1 MKAISLDVGAS
12 RIMIAEANV
21 TAQAVNIDKIIPVDV
36 PMGSIADGVVAD
48 QSSVRS
54 ALEVTM
60 KANKVKAKST
70 IVTVNSNS
78 LVVRKLEVP
87 LASEKDTRNLARV
100 EMQQYLPSGRK
111 FMVDFVAIG
120 DTVSA
125 NGGKMS
131 VVKAAALPEEL
142 CEGYYQLLQSL
153 RLKANRMDILPS
165 VLGRIFST
173 DSRINNNLVGVQPLI
188 VVELSQFQTAVSV
201 LIEGDVDLSRTL
213 PVGFANLE
221 RTVADRL
228 QITPEEA
235 RAQIRTAM
243 DFQNDTT
250 EQADSAR
257 RFLSQIVQEI
267 RKVQQYL
274 RAKNLHDGARV
285 YLYGIGSGCKG
296 MDAFLTDQLDMVTE
310 TIRSHNRINLP
321 PQDKGAQLA
330 HCLNAAG
337 ALLMA

>member
-1 MKAISLDVGAS
+1 
-12 RIMIAEANV
+12 
-21 TAQAVNIDKIIPVDV
+21 
-36 PMGSIADGVVAD
+36 
-48 QSSVRS
+48 
-54 ALEVTM
+54 
-60 KANKVKAKST
+60 
-70 IVTVNSNS
+70 
-78 LVVRKLEVP
+78 
-87 LASEKDTRNLARV
+87 
-100 EMQQYLPSGRK
+100 
-111 FMVDFVAIG
+111 
-120 DTVSA
+120 
-125 NGGKMS
+125 
-131 VVKAAALPEEL
+131 
-142 CEGYYQLLQSL
+142 
-153 RLKANRMDILPS
+153 
-165 VLGRIFST
+165 
-173 DSRINNNLVGVQPLI
+173 
-188 VVELSQFQTAVSV
+188 VVELSQFQTAISV